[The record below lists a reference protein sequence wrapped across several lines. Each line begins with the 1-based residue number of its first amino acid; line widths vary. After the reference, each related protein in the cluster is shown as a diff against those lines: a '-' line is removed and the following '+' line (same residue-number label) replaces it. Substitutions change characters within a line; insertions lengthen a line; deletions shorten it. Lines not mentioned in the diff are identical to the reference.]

1 MDNNTIVTI
10 AIGGLIAAALL
21 AGITCWLLAKLKG
34 NLELHIPKHWLE
46 PKESLQGRLRVTAK
60 KPFRAN
66 HITITLTCS
75 MTHRGGTNKGSSQP
89 LILHQEVIPL
99 SKERQFNA
107 NQFQDYTFTF
117 TLPET
122 LPSPHEALEKYAKEH
137 LGKFAGGL
145 VEVATA
151 FTRYYVTWWLDV
163 TVDAEGIDLHKRSKV
178 MVNLKPE
185 TAQFG

>member
-1 MDNNTIVTI
+1 MDNNTIIMLAV
-10 AIGGLIAAALL
+10 GGVIAAAILV
-21 AGITCWLLAKLKG
+21 GITCWILARLKG

-46 PKESLQGRLRVTAK
+46 PKESLQGRLRVAAK
-60 KPFRAN
+60 KPFMAN
-66 HITITLTCS
+66 HITLTLTCS
-75 MTHRGGTNKGSSQP
+75 MVSRGANSKGCGQP
-89 LILHQEVIPL
+89 IILHQDVLPL

-122 LPSPHEALEKYAKEH
+122 LPAPHEALEKYAKEH

-151 FTRYYVTWWLDV
+151 FTRYYVNWWLDV
-163 TVDAEGIDLHKRSKV
+163 AVDAEGVDLHKRSKV
-178 MVNLKPE
+178 MVNLKPDN
-185 TAQFG
+185 AQFG